1 MASSAARAGKG
12 AEYRMSGYNEI
23 GAMNFAEGF
32 LLAGGQADILR
43 KIIVKEY
50 DLDETVLLWS
60 RGLSVIKLYYAQS
73 VKATAN
79 WHIEQA
85 QQWAVRAR
93 KALNC
98 ANGEK

>member
-1 MASSAARAGKG
+1 
-12 AEYRMSGYNEI
+12 MSGYNEI

-50 DLDETVLLWS
+50 DLDE
-60 RGLSVIKLYYAQS
+60 
-73 VKATAN
+73 ATAN

-85 QQWAVRAR
+85 QQWVVRSR
-93 KALNC
+93 KALNG
-98 ANGEK
+98 ANGEENENR

>member
-1 MASSAARAGKG
+1 MASSATRAGKG
-12 AEYRMSGYNEI
+12 KECRMSGYNEI

-50 DLDETVLLWS
+50 DLDE
-60 RGLSVIKLYYAQS
+60 
-73 VKATAN
+73 ATAN

-85 QQWAVRAR
+85 QQWAVRAK
-93 KALNC
+93 KALNG
-98 ANGEK
+98 ANGEENENR

>member
-1 MASSAARAGKG
+1 MKKMASSAARAGKG

-43 KIIVKEY
+43 EIIVKEY
-50 DLDETVLLWS
+50 DLDE
-60 RGLSVIKLYYAQS
+60 
-73 VKATAN
+73 ATAN

-85 QQWAVRAR
+85 QQWAVQAR

-98 ANGEK
+98 GGGEENENR

>member
-1 MASSAARAGKG
+1 
-12 AEYRMSGYNEI
+12 MSGYEEI

-50 DLDETVLLWS
+50 DLDE
-60 RGLSVIKLYYAQS
+60 
-73 VKATAN
+73 ATAN
-79 WHIEQA
+79 WYMV
-85 QQWAVRAR
+85 VRSR

-98 ANGEK
+98 GGGEENENR

>member
-12 AEYRMSGYNEI
+12 AEDRMSGYNEI

-50 DLDETVLLWS
+50 DLDEV
-60 RGLSVIKLYYAQS
+60 
-73 VKATAN
+73 TAN
-79 WHIEQA
+79 WHIEHA
-85 QQWAVRAR
+85 QKWAVRAR

-98 ANGEK
+98 GGGEENENR

>member
-12 AEYRMSGYNEI
+12 AECRMSGYNEI

-32 LLAGGQADILR
+32 LLAGGQADTLS

-50 DLDETVLLWS
+50 DLDEM
-60 RGLSVIKLYYAQS
+60 
-73 VKATAN
+73 TAN

-93 KALNC
+93 KALNG
-98 ANGEK
+98 ANGEENENR

>member
-12 AEYRMSGYNEI
+12 AEDRMSGYNEI

-50 DLDETVLLWS
+50 DLDE
-60 RGLSVIKLYYAQS
+60 A
-73 VKATAN
+73 AAN

-85 QQWAVRAR
+85 RQWAVRAR

>member
-12 AEYRMSGYNEI
+12 AECRMSGYNEI

-32 LLAGGQADILR
+32 LLAGGQADILH

-50 DLDETVLLWS
+50 GLDE
-60 RGLSVIKLYYAQS
+60 
-73 VKATAN
+73 ATAN

-85 QQWAVRAR
+85 QQWAVWAR

-98 ANGEK
+98 RGGEENENR

>member
-1 MASSAARAGKG
+1 
-12 AEYRMSGYNEI
+12 MSGYNEI

-32 LLAGGQADILR
+32 LLAGGQAGILR

-50 DLDETVLLWS
+50 DLDEM
-60 RGLSVIKLYYAQS
+60 
-73 VKATAN
+73 TAN

-98 ANGEK
+98 ANGEENENR

>member
-1 MASSAARAGKG
+1 
-12 AEYRMSGYNEI
+12 MSGYNEI

-43 KIIVKEY
+43 EIIVKEY
-50 DLDETVLLWS
+50 DLDE
-60 RGLSVIKLYYAQS
+60 
-73 VKATAN
+73 ATAN
-79 WHIEQA
+79 WHIEHVQR
-85 QQWAVRAR
+85 WAVWAR

>member
-1 MASSAARAGKG
+1 MEKNNVKKASSAARAGKG
-12 AEYRMSGYNEI
+12 AECRMSGYNEI

-32 LLAGGQADILR
+32 LLAGGQADILH

-50 DLDETVLLWS
+50 DLD
-60 RGLSVIKLYYAQS
+60 A
-73 VKATAN
+73 ATAN

-85 QQWAVRAR
+85 QQWAVRVR

-98 ANGEK
+98 GGGEENENR

>member
-1 MASSAARAGKG
+1 MASSAARAGKE
-12 AEYRMSGYNEI
+12 AEDRMSSYNEI

-50 DLDETVLLWS
+50 DLDE
-60 RGLSVIKLYYAQS
+60 
-73 VKATAN
+73 ATAD

-85 QQWAVRAR
+85 QQWAVWAR

>member
-1 MASSAARAGKG
+1 
-12 AEYRMSGYNEI
+12 MSGYNEI

-32 LLAGGQADILR
+32 LLAGGQADTLR

-50 DLDETVLLWS
+50 DLDE
-60 RGLSVIKLYYAQS
+60 
-73 VKATAN
+73 ATAN

-93 KALNC
+93 KTLNC

>member
-1 MASSAARAGKG
+1 
-12 AEYRMSGYNEI
+12 
-23 GAMNFAEGF
+23 MNFAEGF

-50 DLDETVLLWS
+50 DLDE
-60 RGLSVIKLYYAQS
+60 
-73 VKATAN
+73 ATAD

>member
-1 MASSAARAGKG
+1 MASSSARAGKG
-12 AEYRMSGYNEI
+12 SEYRMSGYNEI

-50 DLDETVLLWS
+50 DLDE
-60 RGLSVIKLYYAQS
+60 
-73 VKATAN
+73 ATAD